1 MTALPTDFLYSEE
14 HEWVNTSAVVE
25 GETVRVGITH
35 IAAEAL
41 GDIVFVELPEVGS
54 EVEAG
59 EAFGEVESTKS
70 VSDIYAPVSGEIVAV
85 NEELEDNAGLIN
97 EDPYGEG
104 WLLEIEVT
112 GDTGKTNAFL
122 RVIEPYGIK
131 EIAQSGLLAIGRGSK
146 SITERVFKN

>member
-1 MTALPTDFLYSEE
+1 MSALPTDFLYSEE

-85 NEELEDNAGLIN
+85 NEALEDNAGLIN

-104 WLLEIEVT
+104 WLYEVKVT
-112 GDTGKTNAFL
+112 EAGELMDA
-122 RVIEPYGIK
+122 EAY
-131 EIAQSGLLAIGRGSK
+131 LAAN
-146 SITERVFKN
+146 E

>member
-1 MTALPTDFLYSEE
+1 MTALPTDFLYSGE

-54 EVEAG
+54 EIEAG

-85 NEELEDNAGLIN
+85 NEALEDNAGLIN

-104 WLLEIEVT
+104 WLYEV
-112 GDTGKTNAFL
+112 K
-122 RVIEPYGIK
+122 V
-131 EIAQSGLLAIGRGSK
+131 
-146 SITERVFKN
+146 TEAGELMDAEAYQAANE

>member
-1 MTALPTDFLYSEE
+1 MSALPSDFLYSEE

-41 GDIVFVELPEVGS
+41 GEIVFVELPEVGT

-70 VSDIYAPVSGEIVAV
+70 VSDIYAPVSGEVVAV
-85 NEELEDNAGLIN
+85 NDSLDDNAGLIN
-97 EDPYGEG
+97 EDPYGSG
-104 WLLEIEVT
+104 WLYEVKVT
-112 GDTGKTNAFL
+112 ESGDLMDAEAYAAAN
-122 RVIEPYGIK
+122 E
-131 EIAQSGLLAIGRGSK
+131 
-146 SITERVFKN
+146 

>member
-1 MTALPTDFLYSEE
+1 MSTLPTDFLYSEE

-41 GDIVFVELPEVGS
+41 GEIVFVELPEVGT

-85 NEELEDNAGLIN
+85 NEALDDNAGLIN
-97 EDPYGEG
+97 EDSYGEG
-104 WLLEIEVT
+104 WLYEVKVT
-112 GDTGKTNAFL
+112 ESGDLMNA
-122 RVIEPYGIK
+122 EAYAAAN
-131 EIAQSGLLAIGRGSK
+131 E
-146 SITERVFKN
+146 

>member
-1 MTALPTDFLYSEE
+1 MSALPTDFLYSEE

-35 IAAEAL
+35 IATEAL
-41 GDIVFVELPEVGS
+41 GDIVFVELPEVGT

-70 VSDIYAPVSGEIVAV
+70 VSDIYAPVSGEVVAV
-85 NEELEDNAGLIN
+85 NEALEDNAGLIN

-104 WLLEIEVT
+104 WLYEV
-112 GDTGKTNAFL
+112 K
-122 RVIEPYGIK
+122 V
-131 EIAQSGLLAIGRGSK
+131 
-146 SITERVFKN
+146 TEAGELMDAEAYQAANE

>member
-104 WLLEIEVT
+104 WLYEV
-112 GDTGKTNAFL
+112 K
-122 RVIEPYGIK
+122 V
-131 EIAQSGLLAIGRGSK
+131 
-146 SITERVFKN
+146 TEAGELMEAEAYQAANE

>member
-41 GDIVFVELPEVGS
+41 GEIVFVELPEVGT
-54 EVEAG
+54 EIEAG
-59 EAFGEVESTKS
+59 EAYGEVESTKS
-70 VSDIYAPVSGEIVAV
+70 VSDIYAPVSGEIVAI
-85 NEELEDNAGLIN
+85 NEDLEDNAGVTN

-104 WLLEIEVT
+104 WLYEVKVT
-112 GDTGKTNAFL
+112 ESGDLMDAEAYEAAN
-122 RVIEPYGIK
+122 
-131 EIAQSGLLAIGRGSK
+131 Q
-146 SITERVFKN
+146 

>member
-1 MTALPTDFLYSEE
+1 MSALPTDFLYSEE

-35 IAAEAL
+35 IATEAL
-41 GDIVFVELPEVGS
+41 GDIVFVELPEVGT

-70 VSDIYAPVSGEIVAV
+70 VSDIYAPVSGEVVAV
-85 NEELEDNAGLIN
+85 NEALEDNAGLIN

-104 WLLEIEVT
+104 WLYEVKVT
-112 GDTGKTNAFL
+112 EAGELMNA
-122 RVIEPYGIK
+122 EAYQAAN
-131 EIAQSGLLAIGRGSK
+131 E
-146 SITERVFKN
+146 

>member
-1 MTALPTDFLYSEE
+1 MSTLPTDFLYSEE

-41 GDIVFVELPEVGS
+41 GEIVFVELPEVGT

-70 VSDIYAPVSGEIVAV
+70 VSDVYAPVSGEIVAV
-85 NEELEDNAGLIN
+85 NEALDDNAGLIN

-104 WLLEIEVT
+104 WLYEVKVT
-112 GDTGKTNAFL
+112 ESGDLMNA
-122 RVIEPYGIK
+122 EAYAAAN
-131 EIAQSGLLAIGRGSK
+131 E
-146 SITERVFKN
+146 

>member
-1 MTALPTDFLYSEE
+1 M
-14 HEWVNTSAVVE
+14 
-25 GETVRVGITH
+25 RVGITH

-85 NEELEDNAGLIN
+85 NEALEDNAGLIN

-104 WLLEIEVT
+104 WLYEV
-112 GDTGKTNAFL
+112 K
-122 RVIEPYGIK
+122 V
-131 EIAQSGLLAIGRGSK
+131 
-146 SITERVFKN
+146 TEAGELMDAEAYQAANE

>member
-1 MTALPTDFLYSEE
+1 MSALPTDFLYSEE

-35 IAAEAL
+35 IAAEEL

-85 NEELEDNAGLIN
+85 NEALEDNAGLIN

-104 WLLEIEVT
+104 WLYEV
-112 GDTGKTNAFL
+112 K
-122 RVIEPYGIK
+122 V
-131 EIAQSGLLAIGRGSK
+131 
-146 SITERVFKN
+146 TEAGELMEAEAYQAANE

>member
-1 MTALPTDFLYSEE
+1 MSALPTDFLYSEE

-41 GDIVFVELPEVGS
+41 GDIVFVELPEVGT

-70 VSDIYAPVSGEIVAV
+70 VSDIYAPVSGEVVAI

-104 WLLEIEVT
+104 WLYEVKVT
-112 GDTGKTNAFL
+112 ESGDLMDAEAYQAAN
-122 RVIEPYGIK
+122 E
-131 EIAQSGLLAIGRGSK
+131 
-146 SITERVFKN
+146 

>member
-85 NEELEDNAGLIN
+85 NEVLEDNAGLIN

-104 WLLEIEVT
+104 WLYEV
-112 GDTGKTNAFL
+112 K
-122 RVIEPYGIK
+122 V
-131 EIAQSGLLAIGRGSK
+131 
-146 SITERVFKN
+146 TEAGELMEAEAYQAANE

>member
-14 HEWVNTSAVVE
+14 HEWVNSTDINE
-25 GETVRVGITH
+25 GDVVRVGITH

-41 GDIVFVELPEVGS
+41 GEIVYVELPEVGD
-54 EVEAG
+54 EIEAG

-85 NEELEDNAGLIN
+85 NEELEDEAGLIN

-104 WLLEIEVT
+104 WLYDVKVT
-112 GDTGKTNAFL
+112 EAGELMESGDYAAAN
-122 RVIEPYGIK
+122 E
-131 EIAQSGLLAIGRGSK
+131 
-146 SITERVFKN
+146 

>member
-1 MTALPTDFLYSEE
+1 MSALPTDFLYSEE

-54 EVEAG
+54 EIEAG

-85 NEELEDNAGLIN
+85 NEALEDNAGLIN

-104 WLLEIEVT
+104 WLYEV
-112 GDTGKTNAFL
+112 K
-122 RVIEPYGIK
+122 V
-131 EIAQSGLLAIGRGSK
+131 
-146 SITERVFKN
+146 TEAGELMDAEAYQAANE

>member
-41 GDIVFVELPEVGS
+41 GDIVFVELPEVGT

-70 VSDIYAPVSGEIVAV
+70 VSDIYAPVSGEVVAI

-104 WLLEIEVT
+104 WRYEVKVT
-112 GDTGKTNAFL
+112 ESGDLMDAEAYQAAN
-122 RVIEPYGIK
+122 E
-131 EIAQSGLLAIGRGSK
+131 
-146 SITERVFKN
+146 

>member
-1 MTALPTDFLYSEE
+1 MSALPTDFLYSEE

-41 GDIVFVELPEVGS
+41 GDIVFVELPEVGT

-85 NEELEDNAGLIN
+85 NEALEDNAGLIN

-104 WLLEIEVT
+104 WLYEV
-112 GDTGKTNAFL
+112 K
-122 RVIEPYGIK
+122 V
-131 EIAQSGLLAIGRGSK
+131 
-146 SITERVFKN
+146 TEAGELMEAEAYQAANE

>member
-35 IAAEAL
+35 IATEAL
-41 GDIVFVELPEVGS
+41 GDIVFVELPEVGT

-70 VSDIYAPVSGEIVAV
+70 VSDIYAPVSGEVVAV
-85 NEELEDNAGLIN
+85 NEALEDNAGLIN

-104 WLLEIEVT
+104 WLYEV
-112 GDTGKTNAFL
+112 K
-122 RVIEPYGIK
+122 V
-131 EIAQSGLLAIGRGSK
+131 
-146 SITERVFKN
+146 TEAGELMDAEAANE